1 MTLSFPNESTDYRV
15 ARNRLLQQEIELR
28 RMTEAVAEARRQLPP
43 GGIVAQD
50 YVFQQA
56 GPGGTPTE
64 IRFSELFLPGKDT
77 LVIYNFMFPRALD
90 DDGPCPH
97 CTAILDALEGAAQHI
112 TQRVNFAV
120 VAKAPVSRL
129 LAHAQARG
137 WLLLRVLSSAGT
149 TYNHDYFGEDAE
161 GTQRPMLN
169 VFRREGD
176 VIRHFWGSE
185 LLDAPAGPGEEA
197 RHADPIIPMW
207 NLFDFTPEGRGTDWM
222 PELSYS

>member
-1 MTLSFPNESTDYRV
+1 MNLSFPNEPTDYRV

-112 TQRVNFAV
+112 TQRVNFVV

-129 LAHAQARG
+129 LAHAQVRG
-137 WLLLRVLSSAGT
+137 WRRLRVLSSAGT

-161 GTQRPMLN
+161 GAQRPMLN

-197 RHADPIIPMW
+197 RHVDPIIPMW
-207 NLFDFTPEGRGTDWM
+207 N
-222 PELSYS
+222 